1 MHNSRSWPERVII
14 YYVGRYT
21 RSTRAHTHSRE
32 PVTMALGRVPYRNSG
47 SGLYIIIARDLASE
61 PVQRQQQQPLDNLW
75 VARVRVGA
83 LMCQ

>member
-1 MHNSRSWPERVII
+1 
-14 YYVGRYT
+14 
-21 RSTRAHTHSRE
+21 
-32 PVTMALGRVPYRNSG
+32 MALGRVPYRNSG

-61 PVQRQQQQPLDNLW
+61 PVQQQQQPLDNLW